1 MNDPS
6 REIVNGRGNLSFTSI
21 NLPRLGI
28 LADHNVDA
36 FFAELDKMV
45 DLVFEQLLERLEI
58 QSCKKCKNYPFLM
71 GQGIWIDSERL
82 GPDDEVREVLKHG
95 TMTIGFIGLAEA
107 LVALRGKHH
116 GEDEESQKLGLKIIR
131 TMREYTD
138 KVSAETGLNYSV
150 IATPAEGLSGRFIR
164 LDKQR
169 FGIIPGVT
177 DREYYTNS
185 FHVPVYYHC
194 TAFHKLSVEAPYHAL
209 TNGGH
214 ISYVEMDG
222 DPLKNLDAFEKIV
235 RYMHDIGIGYGSINH
250 PVDRDPLCGYNGIID
265 DTCPCCHRGETTR
278 VTERI
283 KRIKVD

>member
-1 MNDPS
+1 
-6 REIVNGRGNLSFTSI
+6 
-21 NLPRLGI
+21 
-28 LADHNVDA
+28 
-36 FFAELDKMV
+36 
-45 DLVFEQLLERLEI
+45 
-58 QSCKKCKNYPFLM
+58 
-71 GQGIWIDSERL
+71 
-82 GPDDEVREVLKHG
+82 
-95 TMTIGFIGLAEA
+95 MTDITT
-107 LVALRGKHH
+107 V
-116 GEDEESQKLGLKIIR
+116 
-131 TMREYTD
+131 
-138 KVSAETGLNYSV
+138 
-150 IATPAEGLSGRFIR
+150 
-164 LDKQR
+164 KQR

-283 KRIKVD
+283 KRIKVEG